1 MVMKPGAAEAARFT
15 YVRPLA
21 EDSCTHF
28 LFPHVVFNRSGY
40 KALLRCRCMKHK
52 ILGEREYSRP
62 EEALKAAEVLCDRWL
77 AERSTSYKP
86 P

>member
-1 MVMKPGAAEAARFT
+1 
-15 YVRPLA
+15 
-21 EDSCTHF
+21 
-28 LFPHVVFNRSGY
+28 
-40 KALLRCRCMKHK
+40 MKHK